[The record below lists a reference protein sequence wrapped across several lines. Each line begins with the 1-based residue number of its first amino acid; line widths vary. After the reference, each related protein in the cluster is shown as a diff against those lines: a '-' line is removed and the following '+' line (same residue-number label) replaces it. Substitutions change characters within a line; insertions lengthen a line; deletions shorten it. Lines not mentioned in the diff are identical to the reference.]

1 VRINALEREIAQ
13 RVEMVAPQLLELPG
27 CAALTTAKIVGET
40 ANIARF
46 RSEACF
52 PMHAGVAPIPAS
64 SGRTQR
70 HRIARGGNRQLNAAL
85 HRIALTQVGMSGGP
99 GHTYYQRRR
108 AKGDTSEELR
118 HSGLGLHTP
127 ADVHYG
133 TAEAVRDKRATV
145 LDHAY
150 RAHPERFVRNPP
162 EPPKPP
168 IHSWINPPNP
178 PEEPAQ

>member
-1 VRINALEREIAQ
+1 
-13 RVEMVAPQLLELPG
+13 
-27 CAALTTAKIVGET
+27 
-40 ANIARF
+40 
-46 RSEACF
+46 
-52 PMHAGVAPIPAS
+52 
-64 SGRTQR
+64 
-70 HRIARGGNRQLNAAL
+70 
-85 HRIALTQVGMSGGP
+85 MSGGP